1 MQACEEFL
9 LNMQQVFLYAIKAI
23 SKRRFF
29 FRLRRHCRRRCVL
42 KEVEFLTRKN
52 AEMRDIKIENGN

>member
-29 FRLRRHCRRRCVL
+29 FRLGRRRRRCVL

>member
-29 FRLRRHCRRRCVL
+29 FRLRRRRRCVL